1 MFKDDPDI
9 STNKRHE
16 PKYKLASNL
25 VRSINTDNSLMLRP
39 HKNRL
44 IHRPVQDNRT
54 GSYGNGGNNAKKRK
68 LRRKLQKLM
77 EKCNEGH
84 QKACNRLRR
93 ERSNNGN
100 LVRSLDRRSSANKN
114 SGSGSGNRNRR
125 KLTKKERKE
134 RRKQRKLAKRQRR
147 RLLRIQR
154 KQKKQSK
161 QNKRR
166 QTRSLPT
173 QKQCRTKYID
183 SGDCP
188 HCSSTCPMLKH
199 PETGKLTFT
208 NWLKIVSKLRAKRA
222 TVFFLI

>member
-25 VRSINTDNSLMLRP
+25 VRSINTDNSLMKRP
-39 HKNRL
+39 HKNR

-54 GSYGNGGNNAKKRK
+54 GSYSNNNASKTRK

-100 LVRSLDRRSSANKN
+100 LVRSLDRRSSVR
-114 SGSGSGNRNRR
+114 SGENRNRR

-134 RRKQRKLAKRQRR
+134 RRKQRKLEKRQRR
-147 RLLRIQR
+147 RLLRIR
-154 KQKKQSK
+154 RR
-161 QNKRR
+161 QNKKKRKP
-166 QTRSLPT
+166 RSLP
-173 QKQCRTKYID
+173 QCRNKYID

-188 HCSSTCPMLKH
+188 HCSRTCPMLKH
-199 PETGKLTFT
+199 PETGKLDTYINILT
-208 NWLKIVSKLRAKRA
+208 MDS
-222 TVFFLI
+222 

>member
-25 VRSINTDNSLMLRP
+25 VRSINTDNSLMKRP
-39 HKNRL
+39 HKNR

-54 GSYGNGGNNAKKRK
+54 GSYSNNNNASKTRK

-100 LVRSLDRRSSANKN
+100 LVRSLDRRSSVR
-114 SGSGSGNRNRR
+114 SGENRNRR

-134 RRKQRKLAKRQRR
+134 RRKQRKMARRERR
-147 RLLRIQR
+147 RLLR
-154 KQKKQSK
+154 K
-161 QNKRR
+161 QNRKNKKNKNRR
-166 QTRSLPT
+166 QTRSL
-173 QKQCRTKYID
+173 KQCRTKYID

-188 HCSSTCPMLKH
+188 HCSSTCPPLKNL
-199 PETGKLTFT
+199 ETGKL
-208 NWLKIVSKLRAKRA
+208 KHHSV
-222 TVFFLI
+222 